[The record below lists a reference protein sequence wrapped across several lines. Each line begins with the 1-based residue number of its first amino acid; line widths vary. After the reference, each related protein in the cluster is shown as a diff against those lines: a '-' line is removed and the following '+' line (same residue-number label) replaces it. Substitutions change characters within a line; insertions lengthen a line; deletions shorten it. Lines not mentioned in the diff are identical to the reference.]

1 MPRRNANVD
10 KTRDTHRM
18 ELLGTDGLHLRV
30 PGRRVSR
37 RNRRKGWAA

>member
-30 PGRRVSR
+30 PGRRVNR

>member
-10 KTRDTHRM
+10 KTRDIHRM
-18 ELLGTDGLHLRV
+18 YLMAEDGLPLRV

-37 RNRRKGWAA
+37 KNRRKGWAA